1 MNILL
6 IEDDEMLLKV
16 LTYQLMGKGHRVYP
30 ANNGRKAVDIALDHS
45 IDLVICDLMV
55 PIISGVTFL
64 RLRKKYMRDDI
75 PVIAMSILDDAE
87 ETLHNLGVDYGY
99 FIRKPIDFEKL
110 SELIVQCQVKIEAV
124 RNMDVLKIIPPDPSD
139 GGYTKIDPLQ

>member
-16 LTYQLMGKGHRVYP
+16 LTYQLIGKGHRVYP
-30 ANNGRKAVDIALDHS
+30 ANNGRKAVDIALDHA

-87 ETLHNLGVDYGY
+87 ETLHNLGVDYGF
-99 FIRKPIDFEKL
+99 FIRKPIEFEKL
-110 SELIVQCQVKIEAV
+110 LELIAQCQPKVDATNKNSQI
-124 RNMDVLKIIPPDPSD
+124 NIIPPDPNGS
-139 GGYTKIDPLQ
+139 YTQIDPLS